1 MGYGDGCGVVEFVGA
16 VVLAGGLDGGGEG
29 VGVGVVFPFVGV
41 GVVEVVLEG
50 GEDVHVMAWWIFWR

>member
-1 MGYGDGCGVVEFVGA
+1 
-16 VVLAGGLDGGGEG
+16 
-29 VGVGVVFPFVGV
+29 VGVVFPFVGV